1 MVTARG
7 SIHGSKSATDGGLVL
22 RRVRWKK
29 RIGAREVGVKWSA
42 QPIKYMFAAVC
53 YVVYI
58 DFASARTIATARR
71 NIYVKL
77 QRRLLMTTVELRKIE
92 NRLYF
97 QVNPNLYTE
106 EELNSIDLVLQV
118 AKNLEELQF
127 INAVAYIC

>member
-1 MVTARG
+1 M
-7 SIHGSKSATDGGLVL
+7 
-22 RRVRWKK
+22 
-29 RIGAREVGVKWSA
+29 EFEE
-42 QPIKYMFAAVC
+42 QPIKYMFAAAR

-58 DFASARTIATARR
+58 AFASARTMATARR
-71 NIYVKL
+71 NIYVKP

-127 INAVAYIC
+127 INLCQ